1 MINALFLYYLKHS
14 NGYPLRVILDVGITR
29 TRPFEY
35 ICHVKKLFTMFK
47 NGKFIRPT
55 DLWSIS
61 NKKSCS

>member
-1 MINALFLYYLKHS
+1 MA
-14 NGYPLRVILDVGITR
+14 YPLRVILDVGITR
-29 TRPFEY
+29 TRPFGY

-61 NKKSCS
+61 Q